1 MSRHPGLVLAACSLG
16 MSLILMDTTVVNI
29 AAPTIRDD
37 LDASA
42 STLQWVINA
51 YTLMFAALL
60 LSMGALSDRLGARRV
75 FLAGLVTFAAG
86 SAAAG
91 AAPSAAALIAAQA
104 VLGVGAALVLPTS
117 LALLVYTYP
126 EPVRRAR
133 AVGVWAAGSA
143 VAFALGPVI
152 GGALTDALGWRWI
165 FIINLPLALLAALLA
180 WREAPPGRAVATA
193 HVDVGGQAATIVA
206 LGALTFGLIE
216 GGDRGWSSALVL
228 GAFAL
233 AAVTGLW
240 LVGHERRAASP
251 LLPAS
256 LLADRRFSASTVAGG
271 LANFAFYG
279 NLFVLSL
286 FVQQH
291 RGMSALEAGLAFL
304 PQPLAFMAAAPF
316 TSRLIGAVGPRLP
329 VALGGAVATLGSLV
343 LLGMDETSPYLVMG
357 AGLALTGLGGAF
369 IIPAVT
375 ATVMGAAPR
384 RLAGVASAGLNAGR
398 QVGGA
403 IGVAL
408 LGTIAA
414 GSAPVTGLHLAVIV
428 AALSLVVVALLARAL
443 PRARELSVAPAAA
456 EA

>member
-1 MSRHPGLVLAACSLG
+1 M
-16 MSLILMDTTVVNI
+16 
-29 AAPTIRDD
+29 
-37 LDASA
+37 
-42 STLQWVINA
+42 
-51 YTLMFAALL
+51 
-60 LSMGALSDRLGARRV
+60 
-75 FLAGLVTFAAG
+75 
-86 SAAAG
+86 
-91 AAPSAAALIAAQA
+91 
-104 VLGVGAALVLPTS
+104 
-117 LALLVYTYP
+117 
-126 EPVRRAR
+126 
-133 AVGVWAAGSA
+133 
-143 VAFALGPVI
+143 
-152 GGALTDALGWRWI
+152 
-165 FIINLPLALLAALLA
+165 
-180 WREAPPGRAVATA
+180 
-193 HVDVGGQAATIVA
+193 
-206 LGALTFGLIE
+206 
-216 GGDRGWSSALVL
+216 
-228 GAFAL
+228 
-233 AAVTGLW
+233 
-240 LVGHERRAASP
+240 
-251 LLPAS
+251 
-256 LLADRRFSASTVAGG
+256 AGG

-443 PRARELSVAPAAA
+443 PGARELSVAPAAA